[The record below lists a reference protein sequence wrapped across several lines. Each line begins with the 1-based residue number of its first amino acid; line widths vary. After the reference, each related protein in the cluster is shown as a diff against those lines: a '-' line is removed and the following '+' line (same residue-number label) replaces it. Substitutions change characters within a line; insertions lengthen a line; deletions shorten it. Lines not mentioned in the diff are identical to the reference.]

1 MGSQMKRILWTITQA
16 VIGAAIWGGPFI
28 YYFIW
33 GMKP

>member
-1 MGSQMKRILWTITQA
+1 MVKTILIKLAQA
-16 VIGAAIWGGPFI
+16 VIGAAVWGGPFI